1 MKKRSLTAKQRQ
13 QQAEWEAL
21 LARHAK
27 PLERGA
33 KAKGIRSPKSRQKA
47 DREFIL
53 PEHTETVC
61 SQDRFRSAFVGS
73 TGKRDSVKYTGTSML
88 GTATMHKSNTVP
100 VFNADAVIDIAKMR
114 RN

>member
-21 LARHAK
+21 LARHSK

-33 KAKGIRSPKSRQKA
+33 KSRGLRKPEQKA
-47 DREFIL
+47 DREFVL
-53 PEHTETVC
+53 PVHTDVVC

-73 TGKRDSVKYTGTSML
+73 TSKRDTAQYTGTVLLLCIVAMPSI
-88 GTATMHKSNTVP
+88 SVP
-100 VFNADAVIDIAKMR
+100 VFNSESAIDIAKMR